1 MFTPFAIYGGV
12 AAPAPPPSFD
22 PDAAAFFAAVTG
34 GGDTLT
40 STEENAVNDLVV
52 GLKAD
57 GIWTKFDALYPL
69 VGGTATSTKW
79 NLKDPR
85 DLDAAFRITWYGGWT
100 FSSDG
105 AEGDGTSTGGDTH
118 YNPFNNATNN
128 DFHWSLYVNGGTDT
142 TVADYDFGGFASG
155 NDWILTMAYNN
166 ASAPFTHYV
175 NFNGFGYL
183 SIAQSTARGML
194 IGLQDPSATNTTQ
207 LYKNATRIIN
217 SAQTQN
223 NVNMNLGLGCS
234 WRSGVTDPSAR
245 RFALASIGYGLDT
258 VEAPNFYSR
267 VQTFQT
273 ALSRQA

>member
-183 SIAQSTARGML
+183 SIGQSTARGML

>member
-128 DFHWSLYVNGGTDT
+128 DFHWSFYVNGGTDT
-142 TVADYDFGGFASG
+142 AVADYDFGGFASG

-183 SIAQSTARGML
+183 SIGQSTARGML

>member
-128 DFHWSLYVNGGTDT
+128 DFHWSIYVNGGTDT
-142 TVADYDFGGFASG
+142 AVADYDFGGFASG